1 MANND
6 DQEPG
11 FIESLVSSSPGLL
24 YAGLVGIAG
33 LIVSLQ
39 LRLAELDVKMT
50 AVQDTL
56 KEQTSQYSSRIQQL
70 ENRVRDLEIEVS
82 RGRHRP

>member
-1 MANND
+1 MNND
-6 DQEPG
+6 DKEPG

-56 KEQTSQYSSRIQQL
+56 KEQTSSYSSRLQQL
-70 ENRVRDLEIEVS
+70 ENRVRDLEIETS

>member
-1 MANND
+1 MAD
-6 DQEPG
+6 DDREPG

-56 KEQTSQYSSRIQQL
+56 KEQTSQYSSRLQQL

>member
-1 MANND
+1 MAD
-6 DQEPG
+6 DDREPG

-70 ENRVRDLEIEVS
+70 ENRIRDLEIEVS

>member
-1 MANND
+1 MAD
-6 DQEPG
+6 DDREPG

-82 RGRHRP
+82 RGGHRP

>member
-1 MANND
+1 MNND
-6 DQEPG
+6 DKEPG

-56 KEQTSQYSSRIQQL
+56 KEQTSSYSSRIQQL

>member
-1 MANND
+1 MAD
-6 DQEPG
+6 DDKEPG

>member
-1 MANND
+1 MSND
-6 DQEPG
+6 DREPG

-56 KEQTSQYSSRIQQL
+56 KEQTSQYSSRLQQL

>member
-1 MANND
+1 MAD
-6 DQEPG
+6 DDKEPG
-11 FIESLVSSSPGLL
+11 FIESLISSSPGLL

-56 KEQTSQYSSRIQQL
+56 KEQTSSYSSRIQQL

>member
-1 MANND
+1 MAND
-6 DQEPG
+6 DKEPG

-56 KEQTSQYSSRIQQL
+56 KEQTSQYSSRLQQL

>member
-1 MANND
+1 MAD
-6 DQEPG
+6 DDKEPG
-11 FIESLVSSSPGLL
+11 FIDSLISSSPGLL

-70 ENRVRDLEIEVS
+70 ENRIRDLEIEVS

>member
-1 MANND
+1 MTDDND
-6 DQEPG
+6 KDSG
-11 FIESLVSSSPGLL
+11 FIESLISSSPGLL
-24 YAGLVGIAG
+24 YAGLVAIAG

-39 LRLAELDVKMT
+39 IRLTELDVKMT
-50 AVQDTL
+50 AVQETL

-70 ENRVRDLEIEVS
+70 ENRVRDLEIETS

>member
-1 MANND
+1 MSDND
-6 DQEPG
+6 REPT

-70 ENRVRDLEIEVS
+70 ENRVRDLEIETS

>member
-1 MANND
+1 MAD
-6 DQEPG
+6 DDKEPG
-11 FIESLVSSSPGLL
+11 FIDSLVSSSPGLL

-56 KEQTSQYSSRIQQL
+56 KEQTSQYSSRLQQL

>member
-1 MANND
+1 MAD
-6 DQEPG
+6 DDKEPG

-56 KEQTSQYSSRIQQL
+56 KEQTSSYSSRIQQL

>member
-1 MANND
+1 MAD
-6 DQEPG
+6 DDREPG
-11 FIESLVSSSPGLL
+11 FIESLVRSSPGLL

-56 KEQTSQYSSRIQQL
+56 KEQTSQYSSRLQQL

>member
-1 MANND
+1 MAD
-6 DQEPG
+6 DDKEPG

-56 KEQTSQYSSRIQQL
+56 KEQTSSYSSRLQQL

>member
-1 MANND
+1 MAD
-6 DQEPG
+6 DDKEPG
-11 FIESLVSSSPGLL
+11 FIDSLISSSPGLL

-50 AVQDTL
+50 AVQETL
-56 KEQTSQYSSRIQQL
+56 KEQTSQYSSRLQQL